1 MKSQTIVACRRP
13 TVTIEPTET
22 KQAAPD
28 LIERGLQSVLWIAT
42 LGGLAVMML
51 VVSGVLAIRS

>member
-1 MKSQTIVACRRP
+1 VA
-13 TVTIEPTET
+13 IEPTEA

-28 LIERGLQSVLWIAT
+28 LIERGLHSVLWIAT